1 VPRGIKLLTSL
12 CEGKLHLL
20 KLPNPFPEVVGGDE
34 QPAELALGTMSFR
47 GELAWK
53 HLADEASVKVRTLV
67 ECQEESSEHE
77 QGPCPESSVA
87 CGGAFRRDGVCD
99 ARRTMAVAGAPHHRC
114 SAHPGALTSFLTMV
128 YY

>member
-1 VPRGIKLLTSL
+1 VLLTTTAAAGGGWGAPLRDVPRGIKLLTSL

-67 ECQEESSEHE
+67 ECQEESSKHE

-87 CGGAFRRDGVCD
+87 CGGAFRSSGRPLSNLQWRDD
-99 ARRTMAVAGAPHHRC
+99 TA
-114 SAHPGALTSFLTMV
+114 
-128 YY
+128 